1 MDVEI
6 QGSIIFPSIPGD
18 QNEAFTQWQY
28 WSARQPLCQDNRPAQ
43 WLSNPFLRQRGVY
56 IWTLPRNDGGQRLLH
71 VGCVYGK
78 HSTLRER
85 TLAHYNNYHAFS
97 WHQAQ
102 DEACI
107 RRLDRLPI
115 YDYKASEIRGYK
127 NDASAAEI
135 NDLLATIR
143 VIYLS
148 PEHHL
153 EPDSPLLAEQRAAIK
168 LLEGGI
174 VRAAFHAF
182 GDKTQLSNTVERTMN
197 CKHFA
202 QIAEIL
208 NKHQGIGSLFP

>member
-1 MDVEI
+1 MDKEI
-6 QGSIIFPSIPGD
+6 QGTIIFPATSGA
-18 QNEAFTQWQY
+18 QNEGLRNWKY
-28 WSARQPLCQDNRPAQ
+28 WSARQPLCQSDKPAQ

-153 EPDSPLLAEQRAAIK
+153 ESDSPLLAEQRAAIK

-174 VRAAFHAF
+174 VRAAFAAF
-182 GDKTQLSNTVERTMN
+182 GDKTQLSNTIGRTAN
-197 CKHFA
+197 CNNSE
-202 QIAEIL
+202 QIAEPINQL
-208 NKHQGIGSLFP
+208 QGIGRLSP